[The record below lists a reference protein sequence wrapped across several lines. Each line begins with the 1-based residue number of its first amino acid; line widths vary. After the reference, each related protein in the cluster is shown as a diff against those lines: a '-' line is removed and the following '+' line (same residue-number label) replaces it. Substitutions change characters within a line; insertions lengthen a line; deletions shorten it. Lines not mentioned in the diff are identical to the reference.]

1 MKTNVLITVLIF
13 LLIGFSSC
21 IQEKFDEPPLNV
33 IPEGNILTIS
43 EVRQIYTD
51 SVLLAAANTETYKF
65 TDDFSVFGIITMDDK
80 SGNIYKTAYVQ
91 DETGAINLR
100 LLSPGGVYEGDSVR
114 VYLKGLVLSSYE
126 RMLQLDSVNVDK
138 NIIKQS
144 TLHKTEPKEITIG
157 ELKTG
162 NYQAQLIKIDN
173 VQFVGNDAGK
183 QYADPIGLNTVNRT
197 IEDCDGNT
205 LIVRTSGYASFAGQ
219 NTPEGRG
226 SIIAIA
232 GQFRDD
238 WQLYIRRTEEV
249 KFDNLRCGEYNAI
262 FEEDFASVEHNKK
275 IEISGWKNIA
285 SVGDS
290 VWVGQNNGINTSAKI
305 TGIGNSEAWLIT
317 PKIEIKNPEFT
328 YLKFSTRA
336 LSLYGANLK
345 VYVSKNYDGGSNPD
359 NSTWEEINANI
370 ASSTSTTNSGNID
383 LSSYSG
389 NINIAFKY
397 SGLSGNKGVFY
408 LDNLIV
414 FEE

>member
-1 MKTNVLITVLIF
+1 MKTNVLITVLFF